1 MHAGLGLALTAA
13 LAVAMLAI
21 PPLSARFT
29 HQPFSLAWPA
39 EGGAIP
45 VARNHGLLPVRRAAG
60 SAGERKLAPRIDGC
74 VTVRNRRADRV
85 RQPPAVVPVSGGYDA
100 SVAGVVACVVLS
112 VGFFASAL
120 AAFERREF

>member
-1 MHAGLGLALTAA
+1 VRAGLGLALTAA

-29 HQPFSLAWPA
+29 HQPFSLAWP
-39 EGGAIP
+39 
-45 VARNHGLLPVRRAAG
+45 LRAAPFLLLGTTVFYLFAVLLEVLGNENWRLG
-60 SAGERKLAPRIDGC
+60 SMAALLFSIAAQIAFGSRLRLFPFLA
-74 VTVRNRRADRV
+74 
-85 RQPPAVVPVSGGYDA
+85 GYDA

-112 VGFFASAL
+112 VVFFASAL